1 MLLATDISAF
11 FAKALTAAEAIA
23 LPPRR
28 PESVKKGTV
37 SQHCFTSN
45 FFDSTAPTKPTGKP
59 KITAGGSTPSV
70 RISSRRNNVVGA
82 LPTATT
88 APASCGR
95 QNSTAAAERGV
106 YILFASGAHFGWF
119 FQHLTSLFADRR
131 ERIIPSATILESHK
145 TGAPLSLSLI
155 HI

>member
-11 FAKALTAAEAIA
+11 FAKALTAAAAIA

-28 PESVKKGTV
+28 PDSVKKGTAPP
-37 SQHCFTSN
+37 HCFTSN
-45 FFDSTAPTKPTGKP
+45 SFDSAAPIKPTGNP
-59 KITAGGSTPSV
+59 KITAGGSTPSAS
-70 RISSRRNNVVGA
+70 ISSNRNRVVGA

-88 APASCGR
+88 APASCGL
-95 QNSTAAAERGV
+95 QNSTAAAESV
-106 YILFASGAHFGWF
+106 VSILSASGAHSGWL

-145 TGAPLSLSLI
+145 TGAL
-155 HI
+155 